1 MAEPSGLS
9 AAIGAGDRSSAI
21 RLVSSAIE
29 EGTSPQAILDDM
41 TQAMREV
48 GERFSRNEIFVPEM
62 LIAARAM
69 KEAMAVLEPLLV
81 DAGIQPEV
89 TAVLGTVKGDLHDI
103 GKNLVAMMWKGANF
117 RVIDLGTNVEPE
129 AFARAVVDHDAR
141 IVGASAL
148 LTTTMVGMSEV
159 VAAVRATG
167 RPGVAVIVG
176 GAPVTEEF
184 ARSIGA
190 DAYAQ
195 DAATAVT
202 VARTAMGITT

>member
-1 MAEPSGLS
+1 VLKPKLVS
-9 AAIGAGDRSSAI
+9 AGIPGAGR
-21 RLVSSAIE
+21 V
-29 EGTSPQAILDDM
+29 
-41 TQAMREV
+41 
-48 GERFSRNEIFVPEM
+48 
-62 LIAARAM
+62 
-69 KEAMAVLEPLLV
+69 
-81 DAGIQPEV
+81 
-89 TAVLGTVKGDLHDI
+89 VLGTVRGDLHDI
-103 GKNLVAMMWKGANF
+103 GKNLVGMMWKGANF

-129 AFARAVVDHDAR
+129 AFARAVVEHDAR

-202 VARTAMGITT
+202 VARTAIGVTT

>member
-129 AFARAVVDHDAR
+129 AFARAVVEHDAR

-202 VARTAMGITT
+202 VARTAIGVTT

>member
-1 MAEPSGLS
+1 MAELAGLS
-9 AAIGAGDRSSAI
+9 AAIGAGDRSSAV

-29 EGTSPQAILDDM
+29 EGTSPGAILDEM

-48 GERFSRNEIFVPEM
+48 GQRFSRNEIFVPEM
-62 LIAARAM
+62 LIAAGAM

-103 GKNLVAMMWKGANF
+103 GKNLVGMMWKGANF

-129 AFARAVVDHDAR
+129 AFARAVVEHDAR

-202 VARTAMGITT
+202 VARTAIGVTT

>member
-1 MAEPSGLS
+1 
-9 AAIGAGDRSSAI
+9 
-21 RLVSSAIE
+21 
-29 EGTSPQAILDDM
+29 
-41 TQAMREV
+41 
-48 GERFSRNEIFVPEM
+48 
-62 LIAARAM
+62 
-69 KEAMAVLEPLLV
+69 
-81 DAGIQPEV
+81 
-89 TAVLGTVKGDLHDI
+89 
-103 GKNLVAMMWKGANF
+103 
-117 RVIDLGTNVEPE
+117 VEPE
-129 AFARAVVDHDAR
+129 AFARAVVEHDAR

-202 VARTAMGITT
+202 VARTAIGVTT